1 MAITFDPNKRDKAL
15 AERGLNFSDAAL
27 VFAAPCFSFE
37 DDRAD
42 YGAIRIITAGH
53 LAGRMVMVGWTPR
66 GQNRHVF
73 SMRKANDREKA
84 RFTNLLRPDDFA
96 P

>member
-1 MAITFDPNKRDKAL
+1 MAITFDPKKRDKAR
-15 AERGLNFSDAAL
+15 AERDLDFADAAL

-42 YGAIRIITAGH
+42 YGEIRIITAGH

-66 GQNRHVF
+66 GRNRHVF
-73 SMRKANDREKA
+73 SMRKANDREKV
-84 RFTNLLRPDDFA
+84 RFADLLRPDDPA